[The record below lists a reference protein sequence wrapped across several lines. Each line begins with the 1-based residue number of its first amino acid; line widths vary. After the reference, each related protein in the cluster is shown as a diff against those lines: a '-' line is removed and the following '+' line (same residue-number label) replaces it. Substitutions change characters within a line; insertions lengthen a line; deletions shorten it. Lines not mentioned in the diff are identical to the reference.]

1 MRVGRLRFGRTEVGR
16 TNLPRW
22 VREPMVHF
30 LAAGAAL
37 FALFAWQG
45 EPADPASRTIDVSR
59 EDRARLA
66 LQYERTMQRPP
77 TDAEL
82 AVLTE
87 QFVREEVLYREAL
100 RLGLDR
106 DDAVVRK
113 RMANK
118 MDFLAQSMAETAE
131 PSDAELEEWR
141 AEHLER
147 FADDARLSFD
157 QRFFASRVAAEAALR
172 RLQAGEEV
180 AGEPIS
186 LPATVGGIE
195 RARAVDRFG
204 EAFVAELDAIEPGS
218 GWRGPVASGFGWHAV
233 RVVSRE
239 PGTTP
244 PLAEIREQVEND
256 WRAATMAQRRD
267 EAYRLLRDA
276 YDVSIAP

>member
-1 MRVGRLRFGRTEVGR
+1 
-16 TNLPRW
+16 
-22 VREPMVHF
+22 MVHF

-37 FALFAWQG
+37 FALFVWQG

-66 LQYERTMQRPP
+66 LKYERTMQRPP

-82 AVLTE
+82 DVLTE

-131 PSDAELEEWR
+131 PSDAQLEQWR
-141 AEHLER
+141 TDHLER
-147 FADDARLSFD
+147 FAADARISFD
-157 QRFFASRVAAEAALR
+157 QRFFASRAAAEAALR
-172 RLQAGEEV
+172 RLRAGEDV
-180 AGEPIS
+180 SGDAIS
-186 LPATVGGIE
+186 LPATVYGIE
-195 RARAVDRFG
+195 RSRAVERFG
-204 EAFVAELDAIEPGS
+204 EEFVGELDAIAPGS
-218 GWRGPVASGFGWHAV
+218 GWHGPIASGFGWHAV
-233 RVVSRE
+233 RLVSRE
-239 PGTTP
+239 RGETP
-244 PLAEIREQVEND
+244 PLAAIRDQVEND
-256 WRAATMAQRRD
+256 WRAATVAKRRE

>member
-1 MRVGRLRFGRTEVGR
+1 MK
-16 TNLPRW
+16 LPAW
-22 VREPMVHF
+22 TREPLVHF

-82 AVLTE
+82 DVLTE

-131 PSDAELEEWR
+131 PSDEVLAQWR
-141 AEHLER
+141 ADHPAR
-147 FADDARLSFD
+147 FAPDARLSFD
-157 QRFFASRVAAEAALR
+157 QRFFADRAAAEAALP
-172 RLQAGEEV
+172 RLQGGGEV
-180 AGEPIS
+180 AGEAIS
-186 LPATVGGIE
+186 LPASLDGAMRDRV
-195 RARAVDRFG
+195 ADRFG
-204 EAFVAELDAIEPGS
+204 EAFAGQLDAIAPGA
-218 GWRGPVASGFGWHAV
+218 GWRGPVASGFGWHVV
-233 RVVSRE
+233 RLRARE
-239 PGTTP
+239 TGEAQ
-244 PLAEIREQVEND
+244 PLTEIREAVEND

-267 EAYRLLRDA
+267 EAYHLLRDA
-276 YDVSIAP
+276 YDVSIAR

>member
-1 MRVGRLRFGRTEVGR
+1 MKMGRMNMGRMS
-16 TNLPRW
+16 LPRW
-22 VREPMVHF
+22 TREPMVHF
-30 LAAGAAL
+30 LAAGATL

-82 AVLTE
+82 DVLTE

-131 PSDAELEEWR
+131 PSDAQLEQWR
-141 AEHLER
+141 TDHLER
-147 FADDARLSFD
+147 FAADARISFD
-157 QRFFASRVAAEAALR
+157 QRFFASRAAAEAALR
-172 RLQAGEEV
+172 RLRAGEDV
-180 AGEPIS
+180 SGDAIS
-186 LPATVGGIE
+186 LPATVDGIE
-195 RARAVDRFG
+195 RPRAVERFG
-204 EAFVAELDAIEPGS
+204 EEFVGELDAIAPGS
-218 GWRGPVASGFGWHAV
+218 GWHGPIASGFGWHAV
-233 RVVSRE
+233 RLVSRE
-239 PGTTP
+239 RGETP
-244 PLAEIREQVEND
+244 PLAAIRDQVEND
-256 WRAATMAQRRD
+256 WRAATMAKRRD